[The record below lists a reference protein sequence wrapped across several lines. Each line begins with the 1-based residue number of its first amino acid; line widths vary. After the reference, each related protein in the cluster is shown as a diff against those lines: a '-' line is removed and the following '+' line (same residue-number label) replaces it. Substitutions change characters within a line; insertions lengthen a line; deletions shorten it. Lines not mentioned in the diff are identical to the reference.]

1 MTNIFNSKSQGTG
14 FKTGML
20 SAALCLLFAQT
31 AWADNVLK
39 DVKAATQA
47 DGKTAITLQF
57 AEPVGDIQA
66 FSTDNPP
73 RIAIDLPETSN
84 AFAQRRLQLTGGA
97 AKSVNTV
104 ESGGRTRVVVDLT
117 KTAQY
122 RTQAVGNTLVLTL
135 DPKSAAGK
143 RKSEF
148 FIGSEPGKIQRFGH
162 GPPRFRYRNRPALST
177 PVNAG

>member
-1 MTNIFNSKSQGTG
+1 MTNIFNNTSQGTG
-14 FKTGML
+14 FKSGVL

-31 AWADNVLK
+31 VWADNVLK

-84 AFAQRRLQLTGGA
+84 AFAQRRLQLSSGA

-104 ESGGRTRVVVDLT
+104 ESGGRTRVVVDLV
-117 KTAQY
+117 KNAQY
-122 RTQAVGNTLVLTL
+122 RTQVVGNTLVLTL
-135 DPKSAAGK
+135 DPKSVT
-143 RKSEF
+143 
-148 FIGSEPGKIQRFGH
+148 
-162 GPPRFRYRNRPALST
+162 N
-177 PVNAG
+177 NAVAVSAIDFKAR